1 MDMVKETASPAG
13 TTDNDRQIALLNW
26 ATTKLDNIAGHHSTQ
41 DNVSELLD
49 CMAYFTREHF
59 GFQERLLKDCSE
71 HRAYLM
77 ERMAVHGEFRRR
89 LAQIYLDAMR
99 GDLTVAQRLSSLC
112 HEIWLDIQTQQEA
125 FAKIVGNR
133 GEAPKTRRKTR
144 PAAIPFRNALRFDT

>member
-1 MDMVKETASPAG
+1 MDMVTEVATPTG
-13 TTDNDRQIALLNW
+13 TNDNDRQIALLNW
-26 ATTKLDNIAGHHSTQ
+26 TATKLDNLAGHRSTR
-41 DNVSELLD
+41 DNLGELLD

-99 GDLTVAQRLSSLC
+99 GDLTVAERLSSLC
-112 HEIWLDIQTQQEA
+112 HEIWLDIQTQQET
-125 FAKIVGNR
+125 FAKIVGT
-133 GEAPKTRRKTR
+133 GDETHKMRRKQRKDAT
-144 PAAIPFRNALRFDT
+144 PFHNALRFDS

>member
-1 MDMVKETASPAG
+1 MDMVTEAATPAG
-13 TTDNDRQIALLNW
+13 AKEKDRQIALLNW
-26 ATTKLDNIAGHHSTQ
+26 ATTKLDNIAGRHSAR
-41 DNVSELLD
+41 DSLSELLD

-99 GDLTVAQRLSSLC
+99 GDLTVAERLSSLC
-112 HEIWLDIQTQQEA
+112 HEIWLDIQTQQET
-125 FAKIVGNR
+125 FAKIVGT
-133 GEAPKTRRKTR
+133 GDETHKMRRKQRKDAT
-144 PAAIPFRNALRFDT
+144 PFHNALRFDS